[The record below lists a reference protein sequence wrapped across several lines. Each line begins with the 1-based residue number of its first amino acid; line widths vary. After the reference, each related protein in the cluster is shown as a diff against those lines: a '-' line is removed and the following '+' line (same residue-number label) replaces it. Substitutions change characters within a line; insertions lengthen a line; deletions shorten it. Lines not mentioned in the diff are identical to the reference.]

1 MPPTTSER
9 FTLLK
14 PHGVKVAIVGA
25 PSSTARIAQQLSIR
39 PRGGFDVS
47 RLTSIGQAREL
58 VGARKLAGA
67 YVPGQRPAPVIV
79 VATAASASLA
89 TFVEARFR
97 ELAAAQNRPLVVD
110 DLRPLPANNA
120 SESPNFFFIVI
131 CTLGGFLTVTALG
144 FAAPTLPESQRV
156 GIVAAASLL
165 APIVAYLIG
174 GPGYDTFTGS
184 AGAILAMLGL
194 GALYAFAVAVITRL
208 LQLGLGRLGALI
220 GSLVL
225 IFLNVPSSGGSVA
238 APLLPGF
245 WRFLSHFWIGAA
257 ALDANRSALYFGGS
271 GVAGDVLKMLA
282 WVAAS
287 ACLLALPIHLRSTRR
302 VRGSLVPERSP
313 RADVVAR
320 RTGGRDAT
328 TRRRVLTAY
337 ATMGSWSLT
346 AKPGMDSPPWLVRG
360 RHWASRGG
368 RPWRQSLS
376 LWRSTSPYASGCQ
389 VTERSACPGFF
400 RRSRA
405 HCCLC

>member
-1 MPPTTSER
+1 M
-9 FTLLK
+9 
-14 PHGVKVAIVGA
+14 
-25 PSSTARIAQQLSIR
+25 
-39 PRGGFDVS
+39 
-47 RLTSIGQAREL
+47 
-58 VGARKLAGA
+58 
-67 YVPGQRPAPVIV
+67 
-79 VATAASASLA
+79 
-89 TFVEARFR
+89 
-97 ELAAAQNRPLVVD
+97 
-110 DLRPLPANNA
+110 
-120 SESPNFFFIVI
+120 
-131 CTLGGFLTVTALG
+131 
-144 FAAPTLPESQRV
+144 PESQRV
-156 GIVAAASLL
+156 GIVASASLL

-302 VRGSLVPERSP
+302 VRGSLVSP
-313 RADVVAR
+313 NDPHEQTSW
-320 RTGGRDAT
+320 RTT
-328 TRRRVLTAY
+328 
-337 ATMGSWSLT
+337 
-346 AKPGMDSPPWLVRG
+346 
-360 RHWASRGG
+360 
-368 RPWRQSLS
+368 
-376 LWRSTSPYASGCQ
+376 STSVALDG
-389 VTERSACPGFF
+389 SAEVG
-400 RRSRA
+400 
-405 HCCLC
+405 

>member
-1 MPPTTSER
+1 MSAESKELR
-9 FTLLK
+9 LASLTLLLPLYIAVVFAANYFGALHAPK

-25 PSSTARIAQQLSIR
+25 PSSTARIARQLSIR

-89 TFVEARFR
+89 TFVEASFR
-97 ELAAAQNRPLVVD
+97 ELAAARNRPLVVD
-110 DLRPLPANNA
+110 DLGPLPANNA

-144 FAAPTLPESQRV
+144 FAAPTLPEPRRL

-174 GPGYDTFTGS
+174 GAGYDTFTGS
-184 AGAILAMLGL
+184 VGAILAMLGL
-194 GALYAFAVAVITRL
+194 GALYAFAVAGITRL
-208 LQLGLGRLGALI
+208 LQLGLGGLGTLI

-271 GVAGDVLKMLA
+271 RVANDVLKMLA
-282 WVAAS
+282 WVAAW

-302 VRGSLVPERSP
+302 VRESLVSP
-313 RADVVAR
+313 NDPHEQTSW
-320 RTGGRDAT
+320 RTT
-328 TRRRVLTAY
+328 
-337 ATMGSWSLT
+337 
-346 AKPGMDSPPWLVRG
+346 
-360 RHWASRGG
+360 
-368 RPWRQSLS
+368 
-376 LWRSTSPYASGCQ
+376 STSVALDG
-389 VTERSACPGFF
+389 SAELG
-400 RRSRA
+400 
-405 HCCLC
+405 